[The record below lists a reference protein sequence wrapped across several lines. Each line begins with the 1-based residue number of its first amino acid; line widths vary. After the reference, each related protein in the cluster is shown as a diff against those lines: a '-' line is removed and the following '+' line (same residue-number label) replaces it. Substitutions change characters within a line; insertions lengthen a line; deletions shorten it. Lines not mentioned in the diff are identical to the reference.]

1 MFNTIY
7 LEDSIR
13 SHPRTLAILDRFP
26 NIPRVICD
34 RYSEVFNPKAQ
45 SFRLQKKN
53 PSLIL
58 AQKFNNFVLPAP
70 ESYGIG
76 ASQNFYFSHM
86 LNCLYDCRYCFL
98 QGMYQSA
105 HYVLFVNYEDFQSAI
120 ENTIAS
126 LPDENLHFFS
136 GYDCDSMAFEPISH
150 FAEFFLPFFK
160 NTSRSLMEL
169 RTKSTQI
176 RMLLNQEPVEQCLI
190 AYSLTPEKIA
200 AAVEHKTPSVE
211 RRLSAMQSLQR
222 QGWQIGLRF
231 DPLLY
236 QSSYQKDYENLFES
250 VFSILNADKLH
261 SVSLGGFRLPKSFYS
276 TLSNMYPD
284 ERLFASPLEEVNG
297 QVAYK
302 KQLSE
307 ELLSFCREQL
317 ERYLPADKI
326 FICEY

>member
-13 SHPRTLAILDRFP
+13 SHPLTLAILDRFP

-190 AYSLTPEKIA
+190 AYSLTPEKNCCC
-200 AAVEHKTPSVE
+200 
-211 RRLSAMQSLQR
+211 RRAQNSFRGTA
-222 QGWQIGLRF
+222 
-231 DPLLY
+231 P
-236 QSSYQKDYENLFES
+236 ECH
-250 VFSILNADKLH
+250 AKLAET
-261 SVSLGGFRLPKSFYS
+261 RLAK
-276 TLSNMYPD
+276 L
-284 ERLFASPLEEVNG
+284 A
-297 QVAYK
+297 
-302 KQLSE
+302 
-307 ELLSFCREQL
+307 
-317 ERYLPADKI
+317 
-326 FICEY
+326 